1 MYIKNLYSIKKP
13 VISFEVFPPKDDA
26 PIEVLTSPLK
36 KISVLNPAFISVT
49 YGAGGSSNN
58 SKSIE
63 IASHLK
69 NSLETEAL
77 AHLTAVGAKKADIKA
92 ILDNMKSQN
101 IENILALRGDLEP
114 GSSNNGDFKH
124 ASDLIRFIKEYGHF
138 SIAAACY
145 PEGHVECDNLCDNY
159 RHLYEKQA
167 CGADFFISQLFFENG
182 KFFRFLE
189 MAQSK
194 NISKP
199 IVAGIMP
206 ITSKIQVEKM
216 IYKCGVSLPAEI
228 VKILYKYENNPAD
241 LQKAGIEYTL
251 MQIEDLVKNGQTF
264 IHVYSMN
271 KPEIAST
278 CKQFFDHLNA

>member
-1 MYIKNLYSIKKP
+1 MYIKNLYQLKKT
-13 VISFEVFPPKDDA
+13 VISFDVFPPKDETA
-26 PIEVLTSPLK
+26 MEIITKPLEK
-36 KISVLNPAFISVT
+36 MSALNPAFISVSSRKI
-49 YGAGGSSNN
+49 GSNDN
-58 SKSIE
+58 LKTIE

-69 NSLETEAL
+69 NSLCTEPL
-77 AHLTAVGAKKADIKA
+77 AHLTTINAKKSDIKS
-92 ILDNMKSQN
+92 ILDKMKSQN
-101 IENILALRGDLEP
+101 IENILALRGDLAI
-114 GSSNNGDFKH
+114 GAVNNSDFKH
-124 ASDLIRFIKEYGHF
+124 ASDLIQFIKEYGGF
-138 SIAAACY
+138 NIAAACY
-145 PEGHVECDNLCDNY
+145 PEGHMECDNLCDNY

-206 ITSKIQVEKM
+206 IISKSQVEQM
-216 IYKCGVSLPAEI
+216 IYKCGVSLPAGI
-228 VKILYKYENNPAD
+228 VKILYKYEHRPLD

-251 MQIEDLVKNGQTF
+251 AQIEDLVKNGQTF

-271 KPEIAST
+271 KPEIASS
-278 CKQFFDHLNA
+278 CKQLFESLN